1 MIVLVELDRADAADE
16 IRSVQLK
23 LEDRLTLIW
32 LLTSCGFFAV
42 LCLIL
47 YIVLLM
53 AKRIQRAIIYMK
65 DKTNDLKK
73 ANDVQSK
80 RDIIKKIS
88 SDVLFKKISETY
100 TKMKQAQQALLLRH
114 LRIEAKKESN
124 LIHRAS

>member
-1 MIVLVELDRADAADE
+1 MRYVLIVLVELDRADAADE
-16 IRSVQLK
+16 IKSVQFK

-32 LLTSCGFFAV
+32 LLTSCGFFTV

-53 AKRIQRAIIYMK
+53 SKRIQRAIIYMK

-88 SDVLFKKISETY
+88 SDDLFKKISETY
-100 TKMKQAQQALLLRH
+100 SKMKQA
-114 LRIEAKKESN
+114 
-124 LIHRAS
+124 